1 MALQARRSSEPD
13 NSLVYMEVYGINR
26 VIYRVTA
33 SAVRRKGKPVFIY
46 GVTLEDARTGMA
58 ETLESFSEDMEHT
71 IQFTNSLVKKHVRP
85 EGLYNEALRHLRME
99 KLLYSGKMMMM

>member
-1 MALQARRSSEPD
+1 MALQMSKKSEQE
-13 NSLVYMEVYGINR
+13 NTMVYMEVYGINR

-33 SAVRRKGKPVFIY
+33 SAVRRKGKSVFVY
-46 GVTLEDARTGMA
+46 GVSLEDARTGSL

-99 KLLYSGKMMMM
+99 KLLCPNKMLMM